1 MSSFQTLR
9 DRFEQTSATVAVI
22 GQGYV
27 GLPLALA
34 FARTGFRT
42 IGVDIDPER
51 VARLND
57 GTSYI
62 GDVTDAEVREVVASG
77 RYRATDDYATV
88 ADADAISICVPTPLR
103 KTRDPDISYIQ
114 SAAESLAPH
123 VTDATLVV
131 LESTT
136 YPGTTE
142 EILVPLLDEET
153 DGDVTVGEDLFVAF
167 SPERV
172 DPGNETY
179 DIENTPKVVG
189 GVDDRS
195 TELAETLYSQ
205 MIETVETVPS
215 STEAEMVKLLENTF
229 RAVNI
234 GLVNEMARMC
244 DRMEIAIWE
253 VIEAAETKPF
263 GFMSFYPG
271 PGIGGHCIPNDPT
284 YLSWKAKSFGFHNR
298 FIELADDVN
307 TNMPRFVV
315 DKATEVLN
323 RREAPVRGSDI
334 LLLGMAYKPDVSDV
348 RESPAIDIWTLL
360 RERGADLS
368 YHDPHVP
375 SVDKLDGETSVAL
388 TDERLERADLVVVC
402 TDHSAVDYDRVTEK
416 ADAVLDTRDCTP
428 KREHVER
435 L

>member
-1 MSSFQTLR
+1 MSSYNALR
-9 DRFEQTSATVAVI
+9 DRFDETSATVAVI

-34 FARTGFRT
+34 FARAGFKT
-42 IGVDIDPER
+42 IGVEIDPER

-57 GTSYI
+57 GSSYI
-62 GDVTDAEVREVVASG
+62 GDVPDEEVRRVVTAG
-77 RYRATDDYATV
+77 TYRATDDYGVV
-88 ADADAISICVPTPLR
+88 AEADAISICVPTPLR
-103 KTRDPDISYIQ
+103 KTRDPDTSYIQ
-114 SAAESLAPH
+114 SAARSLAPH
-123 VTDATLVV
+123 LAGPTLVV

-136 YPGTTE
+136 YPGTTD
-142 EILVPLLDEET
+142 EILVPLLT
-153 DGDVTVGEDLFVAF
+153 DHSADGLTVGRDLFVAF

-179 DIENTPKVVG
+179 HIENTPKVVG
-189 GVDDRS
+189 GVDERS

-205 MIETVETVPS
+205 MIRTVEPVPS

-244 DRMEIAIWE
+244 DRMDIAIWE

-298 FIELADDVN
+298 FIELATDVN

-315 DKATEVLN
+315 DKAATVLN
-323 RREAPVRGSDI
+323 DHRKPVNGADI
-334 LLLGMAYKPDVSDV
+334 LIVGMAYKPGVSDI
-348 RESPAIDIWTLL
+348 RESPALDIWRLL
-360 RERGADLS
+360 ADRGADLS

-375 SVDKLDGETSVAL
+375 SVDDLHGAESVPL
-388 TDERLERADLVVVC
+388 TDRRLEKSDLVLVC
-402 TDHSAVDYDRVTEK
+402 TDHSAVDFEHVAQK
-416 ADAVLDTRDCTP
+416 ASAVLDTRDCTP
-428 KREHVER
+428 RGGNVER